1 MKNKNDIII
10 SNNPDDIIALK
21 RMRNV
26 FQILYGMTE
35 SVALGVI
42 KGMVVFGPPGVGKS
56 HNVMAALDT
65 ESILQSDFSD
75 RYSIISG
82 YMTTVNL
89 YMLLYKYRHSNNVIV
104 LDDIDSVFAS
114 AESLNLLK
122 AALDTTET
130 RNISY
135 MAQSIALAKNGVP
148 KSFEFKGGIILI
160 TNINF
165 SHYKGKNKAHLD
177 AIVSRCHYLDLSI
190 DTAHEKMLWL
200 KEIVVNGDM
209 LKGKLSSDES
219 MEVINFI
226 ENNSDSM
233 RELSLRMISKIADL
247 MISNKTDWRTI
258 AEITCM
264 K

>member
-1 MKNKNDIII
+1 MKIQNDIII
-10 SNNPDDIIALK
+10 SNNSTDIITLE
-21 RMRNV
+21 RMRNT

-35 SVALGVI
+35 AVALGTI

-56 HNVMAALDT
+56 HNVKAALAT
-65 ESILQSDFSD
+65 ETILQKDFSD

-89 YMLLYKYRHSNNVIV
+89 YMLLYKYRHDNNVIV

-114 AESLNLLK
+114 AASLNLLK
-122 AALDTTET
+122 AALDTTDS

-135 MAQSIALAKNGVP
+135 MAQSTALEKNGIP
-148 KSFEFKGGIILI
+148 KTFEFKGGIILI

-165 SHYKGKNKAHLD
+165 NHYKGKNKAHLD
-177 AIVSRCHYLDLSI
+177 AIISRCHYLDLSI

-200 KEIVVNGDM
+200 KEIVVNGGM
-209 LKGKLSSDES
+209 LKGKLNNKES
-219 MEVINFI
+219 MEVISFI
-226 ENNSDSM
+226 EDNSERM

>member
-1 MKNKNDIII
+1 MKIKNNIVI
-10 SNNPDDIIALK
+10 SNNPNDIQLLS

-26 FQILYGMTE
+26 FDILYDMTAAVTE
-35 SVALGVI
+35 GII
-42 KGMVVFGPPGVGKS
+42 KGLVVYGPPGVGKS
-56 HNVMAALDT
+56 HNVKEALSD
-65 ESILQSDFSD
+65 ESFLKSDFAD
-75 RYSIISG
+75 RYCVISG

-89 YMLLYKYRHSNNVIV
+89 YMLLYKYRHNNNVIV

-122 AALDTTET
+122 AALDTTEI

-135 MAQSIALAKNGVP
+135 MAQSSALSKNGIP

-165 SHYKGKNKAHLD
+165 NQYTGKNKAHLD

-190 DTAHEKMLWL
+190 NTNHEKMLWL
-200 KEIVVNGDM
+200 KDVTLNGNM
-209 LKGKLSSDES
+209 LKGKVNNEEAL
-219 MEVINFI
+219 EVITFI
-226 ENNSDSM
+226 ESNLDNM

-247 MISNKTDWRTI
+247 ILSNKASWRKI
-258 AEITCM
+258 AKITCM

>member
-1 MKNKNDIII
+1 MKIKNDIII

-35 SVALGVI
+35 SVALGII

-56 HNVMAALDT
+56 HNVKSALDT
-65 ESILQSDFSD
+65 ESILQKDFAD

-89 YMLLYKYRHSNNVIV
+89 YMLLYKHRHANNVIV
-104 LDDIDSVFAS
+104 LDDIDSVFSS

-122 AALDTTET
+122 AALDTAES

-135 MAQSIALAKNGVP
+135 MAQSTALEKNGIP

-165 SHYKGKNKAHLD
+165 NHYKGKNKAHLD

-190 DTAHEKMLWL
+190 DTDHEKMLWL
-200 KEIVVNGDM
+200 KETVINGKM
-209 LKGKLSSDES
+209 LQGKLNDEES
-219 MEVINFI
+219 MEVITFI
-226 ENNSDSM
+226 EHNSDSM

-247 MISNKTDWRTI
+247 MISNKKEWKSI
-258 AEITCM
+258 AKITCM